1 MSDSVERRRTSRT
14 RIEPRLVAILLLL
27 PLTFLASRS
36 CGDTHHDVTQS
47 EAVAIAKKQVT
58 YRPDGDN
65 VRFVRRGI
73 PSTAYWAISV
83 WQRGPDGGHTKVT
96 VVVID
101 AQTGRVTQVNRNTS
115 P

>member
-1 MSDSVERRRTSRT
+1 MNGSAERHRTPRV
-14 RIEPRLVAILLLL
+14 RIEPRLVALLLLL

-58 YRPDGDN
+58 YRPDGEN

-73 PSTAYWAISV
+73 P
-83 WQRGPDGGHTKVT
+83 PPP
-96 VVVID
+96 
-101 AQTGRVTQVNRNTS
+101 TGRSRCGGAEPTAATRM
-115 P
+115 